1 MRTASIAGFFVGF
14 LAIGCLAGCGSDG
27 PMHIELSGKTPA
39 EGSAL
44 AATAVCGQVARCG
57 SLAITCVGTSEG
69 VTGCSAMIAPVTHAG
84 CYAIVQPDL
93 EETLSCPELTPA
105 LVDMLEL
112 CLDAT
117 AREPCLTQAQADA
130 LAAQASA
137 NGGIVD
143 TDPPECAFLKDPN
156 VAPGC

>member
-1 MRTASIAGFFVGF
+1 MA
-14 LAIGCLAGCGSDG
+14 
-27 PMHIELSGKTPA
+27 
-39 EGSAL
+39 
-44 AATAVCGQVARCG
+44 
-57 SLAITCVGTSEG
+57 
-69 VTGCSAMIAPVTHAG
+69 HAG

-93 EETLSCPELTPA
+93 EETLWCPEQTPA

-117 AREPCLTQAQADA
+117 VRERCLTQAQADA

-156 VAPGC
+156 VTPGC